1 MEGRRE
7 NEGQKADRREGQRG
21 REGLRVRKEVDF

>member
-7 NEGQKADRREGQRG
+7 NEGQKADRREGAKGKG
-21 REGLRVRKEVDF
+21 RIEGEVDF